1 MKAISIL
8 SLVLLTSC
16 SFFEKPQLRKYSVK
30 YWSVNN
36 DESYAVNDLQ
46 AYTLIERDAEKLIF
60 LVKGKWTDTLF
71 IEGKKVNGI
80 LHSLL
85 VNQSHLFQFNG
96 EITEQ
101 KYHVLKIEGITKMI
115 NGPGGDAHYTIQ

>member
-1 MKAISIL
+1 MKAVIIL
-8 SLVLLTSC
+8 SLLMLSAC
-16 SFFEKPQLRKYSVK
+16 SYFEKPQLRKYSVK

-36 DESYAVNDLQ
+36 DESYAVNDFQ
-46 AYTLIERDAEKLIF
+46 AYSLIERDAEKLIF

-71 IEGKKVNGI
+71 IEGKKVNGV

-85 VNQSHLFQFNG
+85 IDQSHLFQFNG

-101 KYHVLKIEGITKMI
+101 KYHVFKIEGLINMI
-115 NGPGGDAHYTIQ
+115 NGPSSEAHYIIQ

>member
-30 YWSVNN
+30 YWSINN
-36 DESYAVNDLQ
+36 DESTAVNDFQ

-85 VNQSHLFQFNG
+85 IGQSHLFEFNG

-101 KYHVLKIEGITKMI
+101 KYHVFKIEGVINMI
-115 NGPGGDAHYTIQ
+115 NGPSSEAHYTIQ

>member
-8 SLVLLTSC
+8 ILVILTSC

-30 YWSVNN
+30 YWNVND
-36 DESYAVNDLQ
+36 DESYAVNDFQ

-71 IEGKKVNGI
+71 IEGNKVNGI
-80 LHSLL
+80 LHSLH
-85 VNQSHLFQFNG
+85 VGQSHLFQFNG

-101 KYHVLKIEGITKMI
+101 KYQVLKIEGISKMI
-115 NGPGGDAHYTIQ
+115 NGPSGEAHYIIQ